1 MDCFVPCSESSLTE
15 SEPRPSGGIKEG
27 GSITLW
33 EAEEGLDAGL
43 AAGPL
48 PSALHCESCA
58 K

>member
-1 MDCFVPCSESSLTE
+1 MPCSESSLTE